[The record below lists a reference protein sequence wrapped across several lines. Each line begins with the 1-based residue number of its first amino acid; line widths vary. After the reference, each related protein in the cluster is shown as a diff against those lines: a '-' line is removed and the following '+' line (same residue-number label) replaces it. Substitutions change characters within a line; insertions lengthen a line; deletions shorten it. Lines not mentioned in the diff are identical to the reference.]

1 MARNREK
8 QAVEQKDPNM
18 GLGVR
23 LAVAGAV
30 GLGALASGFLLSRGG
45 RRLVG
50 DAFRGK
56 RRSPLTDRVLE
67 TLWRDPAL
75 GRRHLDIEE
84 MDEGTVI
91 LMGSVATDRER
102 RIARELALAV
112 QGVSDVDDRLVLDPA
127 LRRRRTRQA
136 VGVGE

>member
-1 MARNREK
+1 MAKKKR
-8 QAVEQKDPNM
+8 QEQIEERDPNM

-45 RRLVG
+45 RRLVT

-67 TLWRDPAL
+67 ALWSDPAL
-75 GRRHLDIEE
+75 GRRHLEVEE
-84 MDEGTVI
+84 VGEGEVI
-91 LMGSVATDRER
+91 LTGAVASEREQA
-102 RIARELALAV
+102 IARQLAAAV
-112 QGVSDVDDRLVLDPA
+112 KGVQAVDDRLVLDPT
-127 LRRRRTRQA
+127 LPRRRLRESA
-136 VGVGE
+136 S

>member
-1 MARNREK
+1 MARNKGAAKEDR
-8 QAVEQKDPNM
+8 DPNM

-30 GLGALASGFLLSRGG
+30 GLGALASGLLLSRSG

-67 TLWRDPAL
+67 VLWSDPAL
-75 GRRHLDIEE
+75 GRRRLDV
-84 MDEGTVI
+84 DEVGEGGVI
-91 LMGSVATDRER
+91 LTGAVATDRER
-102 RIARELALAV
+102 AIAV
-112 QGVSDVDDRLVLDPA
+112 QLAGQVTGVEGVEDRLVLDPS
-127 LRRRRTRQA
+127 LRQRARDP
-136 VGVGE
+136 VS

>member
-1 MARNREK
+1 MARKRDTDP
-8 QAVEQKDPNM
+8 VDKDPNM

-30 GLGALASGFLLSRGG
+30 GLGALASGFLLSRSG

-67 TLWRDPAL
+67 ALWSDPAL
-75 GRRHLDIEE
+75 GRRHLEVDEIG
-84 MDEGTVI
+84 EGTVV
-91 LMGSVATDRER
+91 LTGSVASDRER
-102 RIARELALAV
+102 RIARELSLGV
-112 QGVSDVDDRLVLDPA
+112 QGVSDVDDRLVLDPS
-127 LRRRRTRQA
+127 LKRRRQA
-136 VGVGE
+136 AEEVQS